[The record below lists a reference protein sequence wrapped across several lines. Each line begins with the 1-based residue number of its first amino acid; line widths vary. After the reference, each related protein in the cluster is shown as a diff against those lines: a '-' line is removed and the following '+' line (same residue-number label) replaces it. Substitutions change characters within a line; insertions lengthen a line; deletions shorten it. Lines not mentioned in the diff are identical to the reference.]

1 MNKIKFSSDYPKLWG
16 QKSAILLNVLLIEKN
31 EFPLDKDL
39 VEYDTKNCDGTY
51 YPLPKNKYI
60 QLVFLG
66 NKRIPFCTIRRFTE
80 EKYKYYFYNQKTDFE
95 IVIETKGVEK

>member
-1 MNKIKFSSDYPKLWG
+1 MNKIKFSNDYPKLWG
-16 QKSAILLNVLLIEKN
+16 QSSAILLNVLLIEKN

-39 VEYDTKNCDGTY
+39 VEYDTKNCDDEY

-66 NKRIPFCTIRRFTE
+66 NKRIPFCTIRRYTE
-80 EKYKYYFYNQKTDFE
+80 EKYKYYINNLGMKFGIIIKKE
-95 IVIETKGVEK
+95 GVEK